1 MNALKQAYAWHR
13 PLMFVAGLMA
23 LSAVV
28 SLVGLVIDPR
38 VVTGLD
44 AWAKPL
50 KFSISILLYC
60 ITWAWLI
67 SQLPRGKRI
76 AHAAGTVIAI
86 TIAIEQVIIVGAA
99 ATGTTSH
106 FNVST
111 PLATALWAV
120 MAVSITV
127 LYIASLVTSIA
138 LFFWRLPDR
147 SFTAAVRLGAFIAL
161 LGLGLAYLMTS
172 PTASQLSDFR
182 GIAGAHT
189 VGLDDGG
196 AGLPV
201 LGWSTVG
208 GDLRI
213 PHFIGMHALQVIPL
227 FALGLA
233 WVGRRLPRLRAE
245 RVRTRL
251 VWIVSAAYLAV
262 VALVTFQALSGE
274 SIVRPSAPTVLAG
287 AVITASA
294 LVAAVT
300 VVFATRPAPPTRSA
314 QLAEASRSV
323 RERNATSSKRLG
335 SQHEGDRVLPH
346 R

>member
-1 MNALKQAYAWHR
+1 MNALKQAHAWHR

-28 SLVGLVIDPR
+28 SLIGLVVDTR

-50 KFSISILLYC
+50 KFSVSILLYC
-60 ITWAWLI
+60 VTWAWLI
-67 SQLPRGKRI
+67 AQLPRWKRI
-76 AHAAGTVIAI
+76 AHVAGTVIAV
-86 TIAIEQVIIVGAA
+86 TIAIEQVIIMGAA
-99 ATGTTSH
+99 ASGTTSH

-111 PLATALWAV
+111 PLATVLWAV

-127 LYIASLVTSIA
+127 LYVATFATSIA

-147 SFTAAVRLGAFIAL
+147 SLTVAVRLGALIAL

-172 PTASQLSDFR
+172 PTESQLSDFR

-201 LGWSTVG
+201 LGWSTVA

-227 FALGLA
+227 AALGLA
-233 WVGRRLPRLRAE
+233 RVGRHWHRLASE

-251 VWIVSAAYLAV
+251 VWVLGATYVAL

-274 SIVRPSAPTVLAG
+274 SIANPSPTTSWLGAGIVGAAVIATALSLRDHAAPVRPPLPGTL
-287 AVITASA
+287 
-294 LVAAVT
+294 
-300 VVFATRPAPPTRSA
+300 RMRS
-314 QLAEASRSV
+314 E
-323 RERNATSSKRLG
+323 TSSMPPESIAAARIPG
-335 SQHEGDRVLPH
+335 QTGHP
-346 R
+346 